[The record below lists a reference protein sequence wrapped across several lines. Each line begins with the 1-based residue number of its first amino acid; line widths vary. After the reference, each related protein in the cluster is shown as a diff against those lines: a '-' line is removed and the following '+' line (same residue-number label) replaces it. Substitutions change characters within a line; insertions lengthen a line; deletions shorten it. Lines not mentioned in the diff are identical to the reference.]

1 MFSAPR
7 SSSVRRDCN
16 QKAAINDFP
25 SRWLP
30 PHTCLFEQLLI
41 LQQPHRHQPFAGIQM
56 RKRDDGEE
64 QEKIEKS
71 ETWLS
76 LENNIDLSFEFRNMD
91 RQISPR

>member
-1 MFSAPR
+1 
-7 SSSVRRDCN
+7 
-16 QKAAINDFP
+16 
-25 SRWLP
+25 
-30 PHTCLFEQLLI
+30 
-41 LQQPHRHQPFAGIQM
+41 M

-71 ETWLS
+71 ETLLS